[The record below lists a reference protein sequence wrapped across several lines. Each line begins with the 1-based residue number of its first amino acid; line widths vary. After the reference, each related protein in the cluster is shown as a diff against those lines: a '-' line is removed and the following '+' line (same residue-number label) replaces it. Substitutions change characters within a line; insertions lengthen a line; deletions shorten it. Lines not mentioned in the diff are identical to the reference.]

1 MKTVSSEK
9 GVSTITKV
17 NMVYQRYCGIQMP
30 AKWALQGL
38 KAISFIRLD
47 CQNYMES
54 SFKKEPS
61 KQQTQLQ

>member
-38 KAISFIRLD
+38 KAFITLD

-61 KQQTQLQ
+61 KQQTELQ